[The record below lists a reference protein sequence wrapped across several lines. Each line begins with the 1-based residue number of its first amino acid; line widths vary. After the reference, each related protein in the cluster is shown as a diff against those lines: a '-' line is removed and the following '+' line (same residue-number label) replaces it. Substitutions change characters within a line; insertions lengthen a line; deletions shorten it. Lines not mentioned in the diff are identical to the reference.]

1 MISQNTLK
9 RKENSIVSLEKIVSQ
24 IKFPSFYVSR
34 FTFHILHLVFL
45 SLVYLLVFIPTA
57 RAGSPTSPIWSVQ
70 FSPDGKYLAVGQ
82 YQWVQLWDVQTHTVV
97 RNFEPHADAVR
108 CLKFSH
114 DGKILFAGGGTP
126 AEGGEVR
133 LWDVESGDLIKTLEL
148 HDDTVEAIATNAND
162 SLLLTA
168 SMDEQ
173 VFVSALPEGKTEHTL
188 TQHVNRALAVDFRS
202 DGKYFVTGSADKT
215 VKVWNAQTYEVLVNF
230 DQNDGPV
237 YSVAFAPE
245 ENMLVS
251 GSADNAVRSWR
262 VVESAGSSGKIETS
276 GALVRVYN
284 GHRGTVYAIDCGRR
298 GNQVMIVSGGA
309 DRSIIVWDLRSGN
322 RLYTFNQPTDEVY
335 ALDLSAN
342 GQFVAAGGRD
352 GVARIWD
359 VANGRLVAELME

>member
-1 MISQNTLK
+1 LFFS
-9 RKENSIVSLEKIVSQ
+9 
-24 IKFPSFYVSR
+24 
-34 FTFHILHLVFL
+34 
-45 SLVYLLVFIPTA
+45 LLVCPPVA
-57 RAGSPTSPIWSVQ
+57 RAGSPPSPIWSIQ

-114 DGKILFAGGGTP
+114 DSKILFAGGGTP
-126 AEGGEVR
+126 AEGGEVK

-148 HDDTVEAIATNAND
+148 HDDTIEAIATNAND

-168 SMDEQ
+168 SMDER
-173 VFVSALPEGKTEHTL
+173 VFVSALPEGKTEHTP
-188 TQHVNRALAVDFRS
+188 TQLMNRALAVDYRS

-215 VKVWNAQTYEVLVNF
+215 VKIWNAQTYEVLVNF

-262 VVESAGSSGKIETS
+262 VVESAGGSGKIETS

-284 GHRGTVYAIDCGRR
+284 GHRGTVYAVDCGRR
-298 GNQVMIVSGGA
+298 GSEAGVIIVSGGA

-359 VANGRLVAELME
+359 LASGRLIAELLE